1 VNLALVLRFDLIE
14 PWTIL
19 SRPIPLNPQ
28 PAKFIRAYRPQ
39 VGVLSHHPLLI
50 RTCTMTLQFCLSL
63 LLFLLMA
70 MFGAASTFTPMSTN
84 GDDGETLTGLWFR
97 PDLGTSADFVPLK
110 TRLWVT
116 RESVTGGVA
125 LKAWFGMGSTGRL
138 ARVYDTFSANS
149 AGIPCLP
156 KRRGRS
162 L

>member
-1 VNLALVLRFDLIE
+1 
-14 PWTIL
+14 
-19 SRPIPLNPQ
+19 
-28 PAKFIRAYRPQ
+28 
-39 VGVLSHHPLLI
+39 
-50 RTCTMTLQFCLSL
+50 MTLQFCLSL